1 MSIEE
6 VMNMDFD
13 SLVEEF
19 KSKTGISA
27 NKLASAIGV
36 SPAQITGLRKG
47 TYKDI
52 DSTEN
57 KARAYIK
64 NELSMHLKKAYVHKK
79 IPFRFAEEASAR
91 IKSSIS
97 KNKIVLLRG
106 DSGSGKTTL
115 LKDFQ
120 KHYPNHIFIQA
131 YKGMRKNELIRLIS
145 DSRETS
151 LSYIIPKVRGKI
163 LILDE
168 ANKLSGG
175 TLEWLRSLHDKSN
188 MPMVW
193 AGTYEDINDVLYKQ
207 PELNRRCRKVYMR
220 NLDDRELLT
229 LVTSYEL
236 EYSKEY
242 AEILKQHFKGQLG
255 LCVEVLNE
263 MKDLV
268 NERGEKVNKEE
279 VFREIVQMIE

>member
-1 MSIEE
+1 
-6 VMNMDFD
+6 
-13 SLVEEF
+13 
-19 KSKTGISA
+19 
-27 NKLASAIGV
+27 
-36 SPAQITGLRKG
+36 
-47 TYKDI
+47 
-52 DSTEN
+52 
-57 KARAYIK
+57 
-64 NELSMHLKKAYVHKK
+64 
-79 IPFRFAEEASAR
+79 
-91 IKSSIS
+91 
-97 KNKIVLLRG
+97 
-106 DSGSGKTTL
+106 
-115 LKDFQ
+115 
-120 KHYPNHIFIQA
+120 
-131 YKGMRKNELIRLIS
+131 
-145 DSRETS
+145 
-151 LSYIIPKVRGKI
+151 
-163 LILDE
+163 
-168 ANKLSGG
+168 
-175 TLEWLRSLHDKSN
+175 